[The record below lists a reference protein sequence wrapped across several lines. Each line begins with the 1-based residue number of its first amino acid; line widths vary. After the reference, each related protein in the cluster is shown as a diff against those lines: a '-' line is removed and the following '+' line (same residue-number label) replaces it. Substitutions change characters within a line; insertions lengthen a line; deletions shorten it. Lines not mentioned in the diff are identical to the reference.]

1 MRPCGLASGT
11 IPCFRG
17 RGGGGGGGYENMVL
31 RGEGA
36 SKEYRILMVIETTVS
51 NDKRNSTNNVKCK
64 PFFSLP
70 FVGVCV
76 RV

>member
-1 MRPCGLASGT
+1 
-11 IPCFRG
+11 
-17 RGGGGGGGYENMVL
+17 MVL

-76 RV
+76 CVTERSGWGQTVRLFFCFSGERKQAALA